1 MFDLKCLNVSYHYI
15 YLRMPIDHNLLM
27 LLDQINDITDNG
39 SICTK
44 CVDLY
49 INSVAGNNGYMQRI
63 ARDILYKS
71 HTFFN
76 EVIATA
82 SIEIS

>member
-1 MFDLKCLNVSYHYI
+1 MV
-15 YLRMPIDHNLLM
+15 
-27 LLDQINDITDNG
+27 
-39 SICTK
+39 
-44 CVDLY
+44 LY
-49 INSVAGNNGYMQRI
+49 VQNSVAGNNGYMQRI